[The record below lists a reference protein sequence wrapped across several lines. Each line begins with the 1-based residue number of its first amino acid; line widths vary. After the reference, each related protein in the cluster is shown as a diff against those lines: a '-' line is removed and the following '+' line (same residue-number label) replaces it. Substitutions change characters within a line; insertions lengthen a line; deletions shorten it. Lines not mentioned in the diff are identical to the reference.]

1 MKSNRIDSSF
11 IKNNLIE
18 NTDLNTLNFVYGYQK
33 E

>member
-18 NTDLNTLNFVYGYQK
+18 NTDLNTLNFVYGYPK